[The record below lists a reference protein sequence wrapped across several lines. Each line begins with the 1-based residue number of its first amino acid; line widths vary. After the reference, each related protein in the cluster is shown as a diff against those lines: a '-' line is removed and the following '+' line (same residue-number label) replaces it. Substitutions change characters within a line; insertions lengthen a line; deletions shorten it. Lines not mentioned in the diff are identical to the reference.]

1 MNRRHCFL
9 LKSQKR
15 CEFFFKFA
23 VSSITTLQH
32 RLQHRLKLYIVAR
45 WCQKIIS
52 KKKNSVHLRP
62 PPNLALLLNQ
72 FNNTSLEQ
80 NINPENVEI
89 LATYFDIDE
98 ISNKH

>member
-1 MNRRHCFL
+1 M
-9 LKSQKR
+9 
-15 CEFFFKFA
+15 
-23 VSSITTLQH
+23 VSENNFN
-32 RLQHRLKLYIVAR
+32 
-45 WCQKIIS
+45 
-52 KKKNSVHLRP
+52 KKNYVHLRP

-72 FNNTSLEQ
+72 FNNISLEQ